1 MKKLQLHDTLSR
13 KRLEIVPNDGSKFR
27 FYCCGPT
34 VYGPAHIG
42 NFRAFLVQDFFRRVI
57 ELSGLKTLHV
67 RNITDVDDKTIR
79 ESIIAGVSLKEFTD
93 GWTNQFHEDSE
104 QLNLLKPHIE
114 PSAVEHIPEQ
124 IELIKQLIDKENAYV
139 SEDGSVYFSVSS
151 YPKYGRLTRIDQ
163 RDLKA
168 GAGETAND
176 ADEYEKDNLADF
188 VLWKA
193 KKTEDGDN
201 FWKSPWG
208 DGRPGWHIECSA
220 MAMKY
225 LGETLDLH
233 AGGVDLCFPHH
244 ENEIAQSEA
253 CTGKT
258 FSRHWFHNEHLMVE
272 GNKMSKSL
280 GNLYTLAD
288 IIKKGYSSSELRFA
302 LLAGSYRTKL
312 NFSFERM
319 DEARL
324 NLRRIANLAHN
335 LGGIDSYDNLCE
347 LAQNG
352 FIEMGPFQSSWN
364 ALLEDLNASAS
375 LGELFGAIKDVEG
388 KLAGQDISEED
399 RKIYKQGL
407 STIVNAFGWDLPNAD
422 SENKDVEVPEEVK
435 LLANQRWEAK
445 SNKEWAESDRL
456 RDEINSHGWI
466 IKDDKEGYKLE
477 PETN

>member
-193 KKTEDGDN
+193 KKQKMVIIFG
-201 FWKSPWG
+201 KVHG
-208 DGRPGWHIECSA
+208 VMVGQ
-220 MAMKY
+220 
-225 LGETLDLH
+225 
-233 AGGVDLCFPHH
+233 AGILSV
-244 ENEIAQSEA
+244 
-253 CTGKT
+253 
-258 FSRHWFHNEHLMVE
+258 
-272 GNKMSKSL
+272 
-280 GNLYTLAD
+280 
-288 IIKKGYSSSELRFA
+288 A
-302 LLAGSYRTKL
+302 LWL
-312 NFSFERM
+312 
-319 DEARL
+319 
-324 NLRRIANLAHN
+324 
-335 LGGIDSYDNLCE
+335 
-347 LAQNG
+347 
-352 FIEMGPFQSSWN
+352 
-364 ALLEDLNASAS
+364 
-375 LGELFGAIKDVEG
+375 
-388 KLAGQDISEED
+388 
-399 RKIYKQGL
+399 
-407 STIVNAFGWDLPNAD
+407 
-422 SENKDVEVPEEVK
+422 
-435 LLANQRWEAK
+435 
-445 SNKEWAESDRL
+445 
-456 RDEINSHGWI
+456 
-466 IKDDKEGYKLE
+466 
-477 PETN
+477 